1 MYKPVVV
8 KVGMSFTNCGND
20 PARQRYGDDLF
31 EVKQFRAQAV
41 VDVVGVIGDVVG
53 HGGDL
58 GFSAGETP
66 ELQVLRAAIIENGC
80 RNAVSPIVL
89 KRRAGAVGE
98 RTIVL
103 DQALERFPGQIQAVE
118 GWIALL
124 QYRHYAERLSIVIEA
139 ADCRQAGI
147 ECALSGVAE
156 WRMAEVVRKRQRLG
170 QVLIEP
176 QPPGQRSR
184 NLRDL
189 ERMGQ
194 PSAIMVALVRN
205 KNLGL

>member
-1 MYKPVVV
+1 M
-8 KVGMSFTNCGND
+8 
-20 PARQRYGDDLF
+20 
-31 EVKQFRAQAV
+31 
-41 VDVVGVIGDVVG
+41 
-53 HGGDL
+53 
-58 GFSAGETP
+58 
-66 ELQVLRAAIIENGC
+66 
-80 RNAVSPIVL
+80 
-89 KRRAGAVGE
+89 
-98 RTIVL
+98 L
-103 DQALERFPGQIQAVE
+103 DQALERFPGQVQAVE

-205 KNLGL
+205 KNLGLVPETAKRGGVDDAVAIAPKCAAACAWRLGIKPAAA